1 MGGVLGTIQNNAA
14 QLLSFFS
21 LFNLYVYFLAIVY
34 APTKDAGG
42 PAHVRLTNMAQM
54 ASSDS
59 DSDDLGAAGVSSRR
73 RGGFRDSY
81 TDEEEDSRGSAV
93 SDLGRDSDEAES
105 HAMKPA
111 APSYSSDG
119 GDDGAG
125 GGAAAAAPPVFGA
138 QPLQISVQPKEPQPD
153 LL

>member
-1 MGGVLGTIQNNAA
+1 MG
-14 QLLSFFS
+14 
-21 LFNLYVYFLAIVY
+21 
-34 APTKDAGG
+34 KDAGG

-119 GDDGAG
+119 ADDAV
-125 GGAAAAAPPVFGA
+125 AAPPPVFGA
-138 QPLQISVQPKEPQPD
+138 QPLQISVQPKAKEPQPD